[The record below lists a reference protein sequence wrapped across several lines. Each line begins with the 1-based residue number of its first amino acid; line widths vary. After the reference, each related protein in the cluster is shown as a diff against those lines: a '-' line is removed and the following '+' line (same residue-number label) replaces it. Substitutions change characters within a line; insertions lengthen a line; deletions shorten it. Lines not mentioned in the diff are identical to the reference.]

1 MNNIRI
7 GTVSSVS
14 AESRTA
20 RVFFGDRRDMVSADL
35 KVLSASPLITADITT
50 GGNKWDISEKYASAP
65 RGFSRGEE
73 YTKSAPDVI
82 SGKLDAAKHSARIEV
97 HGWLPYIG
105 QAVLCIIVDS
115 GEGAG
120 FIVGGI

>member
-82 SGKLDAAKHSARIEV
+82 SGKLDSAKHSARIEV
-97 HGWLPYIG
+97 HGCLPYIG